1 MTAMRHV
8 LAVVGFGLAVGV
20 ASPSA
25 AHAFLQQASPRVG
38 SVVAPPTE
46 VRLSFSEPLEIAFS
60 RFTVAGPPGF
70 GGPGPLALAAADPR
84 VLTAP
89 LRSPTPG
96 GRYAV
101 HWRVVSIDGHAT
113 EGDFHFDVKP

>member
-1 MTAMRHV
+1 MRNV
-8 LAVVGFGLAVGV
+8 LAVVGFGLAIGV
-20 ASPSA
+20 AGPSA

-38 SVVAPPTE
+38 SAVTPAPNE

-60 RFTVAGPPGF
+60 RFTVTGPPGF
-70 GGPGPLALAAADPR
+70 GGLGPVSLAANDRR
-84 VLTAP
+84 VLTGQ
-89 LRSPTPG
+89 LRGPTPS
-96 GRYAV
+96 GRYTV